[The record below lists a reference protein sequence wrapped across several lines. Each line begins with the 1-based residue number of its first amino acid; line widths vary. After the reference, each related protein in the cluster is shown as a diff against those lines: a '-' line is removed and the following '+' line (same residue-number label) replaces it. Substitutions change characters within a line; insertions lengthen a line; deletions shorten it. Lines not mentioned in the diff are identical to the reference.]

1 MKTLKWFG
9 IIAVVAVAAFLIGTA
24 VSSAFAQG
32 GGPWGN
38 WGRGGGMTLAP
49 HASAGVGG
57 YYGGQTGAFG
67 PGMMGGYAPNAT
79 QPYSGTYGYGYGP
92 GMMGGGMMG
101 GYFGG
106 NVNPN
111 AKPITLEQAEQ
122 SAAQYAQSLGANLKV
137 AEVMQFDNGFYAEIV
152 ENDTGIGAQ
161 EILIDPYTGA
171 AFPEF
176 GPNMMWNTK
185 YGHMGGGQGGMMGM
199 TLAPRAS
206 AGVRG
211 WFNQQPS
218 GKLTVTPE
226 QARQDAQA
234 YLDQAQPGVKV
245 GDDIVQFYGYYTL
258 HTFKDGKEFGMLS
271 VNGYSGQVW
280 YHTWHGAFIASS
292 GG

>member
-38 WGRGGGMTLAP
+38 WGRGGIM
-49 HASAGVGG
+49 GG
-57 YYGGQTGAFG
+57 FSSGQTGTYG

-79 QPYSGTYGYGYGP
+79 QPYSGTYGYGP
-92 GMMGGGMMG
+92 GMMGRGGMMGSGGMMG
-101 GYFGG
+101 GYFGS

-152 ENDTGIGAQ
+152 EKDTGIGAQ
-161 EILIDPYTGA
+161 EILIDQYTGA
-171 AFPEF
+171 AHPEF

-185 YGHMGGGQGGMMGM
+185 YGHMGGGLGGMMGM
-199 TLAPRAS
+199 M
-206 AGVRG
+206 GG
-211 WFNQQPS
+211 WFNRQPS

-226 QARQDAQA
+226 QARQYAQA
-234 YLDQAQPGVKV
+234 YLDQAQLGVKV
-245 GDDIVQFYGYYTL
+245 GDDITAFYGYYTL
-258 HTFKDGKEFGMLS
+258 HTLKDGKVSGMLS

-280 YHTWHGAFIASS
+280 YHTWHGAFVTMSED
-292 GG
+292 

>member
-38 WGRGGGMTLAP
+38 WGRGMIGGN
-49 HASAGVGG
+49 
-57 YYGGQTGAFG
+57 YNGQTGAFG
-67 PGMMGGYAPNAT
+67 PGMMGRGGMMGGYAPSAT
-79 QPYSGTYGYGYGP
+79 QPYSGTYSYGP
-92 GMMGGGMMG
+92 GMMGRGMMS
-101 GYFGG
+101 GYFGS
-106 NVNPN
+106 NVNSN

-161 EILIDPYTGA
+161 EILIDQYTGA
-171 AFPEF
+171 AYPEF
-176 GPNMMWNTK
+176 GPNMMWNDK
-185 YGHMGGGQGGMMGM
+185 YGHMGRGGMMGW
-199 TLAPRAS
+199 
-206 AGVRG
+206 
-211 WFNQQPS
+211 WFGQPS
-218 GKLTVTPE
+218 GQTTVTPE
-226 QARQDAQA
+226 QARQYAQT

-280 YHTWHGAFIASS
+280 YHTWHGAFIKTS
-292 GG
+292 GD

>member
-38 WGRGGGMTLAP
+38 WGRGGMM
-49 HASAGVGG
+49 GG
-57 YYGGQTGAFG
+57 LYGGQNGTYG

-79 QPYSGTYGYGYGP
+79 QPYSGTYGYGP
-92 GMMGGGMMG
+92 GMMGRGGMMG

-106 NVNPN
+106 NANPN
-111 AKPITLEQAEQ
+111 ATPITLKQAEEI
-122 SAAQYAQSLGANLKV
+122 AAQFSQSLGKNLKV

-161 EILIDPYTGA
+161 EILIDQYTGA
-171 AFPEF
+171 AYPEF
-176 GPNMMWNTK
+176 GPNMMWNDK
-185 YGHMGGGQGGMMGM
+185 YGHMGGGQGGMMG
-199 TLAPRAS
+199 
-206 AGVRG
+206 G
-211 WFNQQPS
+211 WFNRQPS
-218 GKLTVTPE
+218 GKLTVTPD
-226 QARQDAQA
+226 QARQYAQV

-280 YHTWHGAFIASS
+280 YHTWHGAFIKTS
-292 GG
+292 GD

>member
-1 MKTLKWFG
+1 MKRLKWFE

-38 WGRGGGMTLAP
+38 WGRGMMSGYAP
-49 HASAGVGG
+49 NATQPYTGTRG
-57 YYGGQTGAFG
+57 YGYG

-79 QPYSGTYGYGYGP
+79 QPYSGTFSYGMMGRG

-101 GYFGG
+101 GYYGG

-152 ENDTGIGAQ
+152 EKDTDIGAQ

-171 AFPEF
+171 AFPEY

-185 YGHMGGGQGGMMGM
+185 YGHMSGGLGGMMGM
-199 TLAPRAS
+199 M
-206 AGVRG
+206 RG
-211 WFNQQPS
+211 WFGQPS
-218 GKLTVTPE
+218 GKMTVSPE
-226 QARQDAQA
+226 QARQYAQA
-234 YLDQAQPGVKV
+234 YLDQVQPGIKV
-245 GDDIVQFYGYYTL
+245 GDDVTAFYGYYTL
-258 HTFKDGKEFGMLS
+258 HTLKDGKVSGRLS

-280 YHTWHGAFIASS
+280 YHTWHGAFVTMSED
-292 GG
+292 